1 MKEKKYEK
9 PKMAELEMVSKEDIL
24 VLSGEQTGKD
34 DNTVSVWHF
43 DII

>member
-1 MKEKKYEK
+1 MKNYEK
-9 PKMAELEMVSKEDIL
+9 PALAVVELFTKEDIL
-24 VLSGEQTGKD
+24 DLSGEQTGKD